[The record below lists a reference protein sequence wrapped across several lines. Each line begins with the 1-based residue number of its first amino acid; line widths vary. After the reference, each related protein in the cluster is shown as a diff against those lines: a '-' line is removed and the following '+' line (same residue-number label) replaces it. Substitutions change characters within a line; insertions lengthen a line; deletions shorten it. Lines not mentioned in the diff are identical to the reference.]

1 MSDLFSDQYHNVGL
15 SPREYSIIVERD
27 EAKLARYI
35 LISILILLIVFLV
48 WAFLAEMETLTRGIG
63 KVIPSSK
70 VKIVQHFEG
79 GIVREILA
87 QEGELVSEGQA
98 IVTIDNTKAESE
110 FQSVTSRL
118 QFAIGK
124 VARLEALAGLTAGNE
139 QPIKFTADFKKNNP
153 EIVLQE
159 QLAYDSAKAEYTANI
174 LEFQK
179 RIESNRL
186 EAASIRQEIG
196 LRQQQIIILQQ
207 TIDAYL
213 NLRGARAV
221 SRMEMDEKQNHLIES
236 KLTVATLIAK
246 LPQMESGAKEIKAQL
261 SKYVESF
268 RYDTIQKLNEAKA
281 EVESSQAVSKDR
293 QESLN
298 RTEVVSPITGVINQ
312 LYVTAPGEVIRP
324 GGEVA
329 EIVPVDDKLIAEVLI
344 PPQEI
349 GFIHVGQTARIKVTA
364 FDSIRYGALNGQVIS
379 ISSDT
384 IQGPRNPNPKA
395 PTNQEFYRVR
405 ASTDEVL
412 KDRSGKILN
421 VTSGMTLTMDI
432 VTGRKTVAEFI
443 FLPLVRG
450 VSGSLRQ
457 Q

>member
-312 LYVTAPGEVIRP
+312 LYVTAPGEVITSP
-324 GGEVA
+324 GA
-329 EIVPVDDKLIAEVLI
+329 
-344 PPQEI
+344 
-349 GFIHVGQTARIKVTA
+349 VT
-364 FDSIRYGALNGQVIS
+364 
-379 ISSDT
+379 
-384 IQGPRNPNPKA
+384 
-395 PTNQEFYRVR
+395 
-405 ASTDEVL
+405 
-412 KDRSGKILN
+412 
-421 VTSGMTLTMDI
+421 
-432 VTGRKTVAEFI
+432 
-443 FLPLVRG
+443 
-450 VSGSLRQ
+450 
-457 Q
+457 